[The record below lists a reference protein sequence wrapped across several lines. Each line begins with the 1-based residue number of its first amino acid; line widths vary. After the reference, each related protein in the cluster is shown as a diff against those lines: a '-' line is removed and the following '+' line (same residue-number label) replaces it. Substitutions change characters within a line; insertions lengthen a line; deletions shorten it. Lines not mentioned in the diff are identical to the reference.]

1 MYFSGLGS
9 VLPTGGF
16 TEFTGFY
23 IHNEFMDVGEL
34 SVIPT
39 MLVSKGRH
47 VSVEKHGGLFDGDGT
62 RRLQQRVQGG
72 VLASDGKDASIQPA
86 QEAFLL
92 RSLRHGIP
100 QQLQS
105 RGVFQEF
112 VFQDFTEFRLFLR
125 GGKRCGNGTDFFIAR
140 AVKESVNVFREARR
154 FSPAAYGGCSR
165 SPASSDY
172 IFIRRRRSRALRAA
186 SWPYS
191 HKG

>member
-1 MYFSGLGS
+1 
-9 VLPTGGF
+9 
-16 TEFTGFY
+16 
-23 IHNEFMDVGEL
+23 MDVGEL

-39 MLVSKGRH
+39 MLVSEGRH
-47 VSVEKHGGLFDGDGT
+47 VSVENHGGLFDGDGT

-72 VLASDGKDASIQPA
+72 VQASDGKDASIQPA

-92 RSLRHGIP
+92 RSLRHGVP

-105 RGVFQEF
+105 GGVFQEL
-112 VFQDFTEFRLFLR
+112 VFQLLAEFRLFLR
-125 GGKRCGNGTDFFIAR
+125 GGKRRGDGTDFLIAR
-140 AVKESVNVFREARR
+140 AVKESVNVFGEARC

-172 IFIRRRRSRALRAA
+172 IFIRRCRSRALRAA

-191 HKG
+191 RKG